1 MSLQKSLIGLIF
13 EEYSQAQSHFPLET
27 KKSMNAKNPYCGQNY
42 LVIDL
47 SCGAHASR
55 YSIRYTD
62 DEPKV
67 ADNACKS
74 SELWLRRIPA
84 GSFMMGS
91 PQNER
96 GRFDDEEQHQVT
108 LTRNF
113 YIGIFPCTQRQ
124 YELVMGKTP
133 SFFKGDDR
141 PVEQVSYDD
150 LRGEDRGSKWPEDA
164 DVDEVSFFGRLQATI
179 GLAFD
184 LPTEAEWEYAC
195 RAGTTTSLNSGK
207 NLTSV
212 RKSCRNLDAL
222 GWYNMNSDNTTHP
235 VGKKKANAWGLY
247 DMHGN
252 VFEWCLDWYHDYPN
266 AAVENPKGGL
276 SGKYSVFR
284 ISRGG
289 DYFEFNEAAGC
300 RSAARNAR
308 PPFHRATNIG
318 FRVAWRPS

>member
-1 MSLQKSLIGLIF
+1 
-13 EEYSQAQSHFPLET
+13 
-27 KKSMNAKNPYCGQNY
+27 MNAKIPSSAQDY

-47 SCGAHASR
+47 SGGAHASQ
-55 YSIRYTD
+55 YPIRYTD

-124 YELVMGKTP
+124 YELVMGKNP
-133 SFFKGDDR
+133 SGFKGDDR

-150 LRGEDRGSKWPEDA
+150 LRGAERGSKWPEDA
-164 DVDEVSFFGRLQATI
+164 GVDELSFFGRLQATT

-212 RKSCRNLDAL
+212 KKSCRNLDAL
-222 GWYNMNSDNTTHP
+222 GWYNMNSDNTTHS
-235 VGKKKANAWGLY
+235 VGQKKPNAWGLY

-252 VFEWCLDWYHDYPN
+252 VFEWCLDWLDHYPN
-266 AAVENPKGGL
+266 AAVENPQGGL
-276 SGKYSVFR
+276 SCKYSIFR

-289 DYFEFNEAAGC
+289 DWFWGHEAAVC
-300 RSAARNAR
+300 RSAARNANLPSDR
-308 PPFHRATNIG
+308 LDTTG
-318 FRVAWRPS
+318 FRVSWRPSA